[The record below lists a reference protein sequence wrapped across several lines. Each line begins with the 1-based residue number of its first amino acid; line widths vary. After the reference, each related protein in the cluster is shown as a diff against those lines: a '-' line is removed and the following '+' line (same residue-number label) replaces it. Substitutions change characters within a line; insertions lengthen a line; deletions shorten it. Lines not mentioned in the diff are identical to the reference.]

1 MCGERRNQDGWRN
14 RDANTVQ
21 GRSLTLDLQEMTGGD
36 AGEKAFKKHITK
48 GRGGIPQIKVPNG
61 Y

>member
-1 MCGERRNQDGWRN
+1 MIGGE
-14 RDANTVQ
+14 
-21 GRSLTLDLQEMTGGD
+21 
-36 AGEKAFKKHITK
+36 AGEKALTKHITG

>member
-1 MCGERRNQDGWRN
+1 
-14 RDANTVQ
+14 
-21 GRSLTLDLQEMTGGD
+21 MTGGD

-48 GRGGIPQIKVPNG
+48 GRGGIPQIKVPSG

>member
-1 MCGERRNQDGWRN
+1 MIGGE
-14 RDANTVQ
+14 
-21 GRSLTLDLQEMTGGD
+21 
-36 AGEKAFKKHITK
+36 AGEKAFKKHITG